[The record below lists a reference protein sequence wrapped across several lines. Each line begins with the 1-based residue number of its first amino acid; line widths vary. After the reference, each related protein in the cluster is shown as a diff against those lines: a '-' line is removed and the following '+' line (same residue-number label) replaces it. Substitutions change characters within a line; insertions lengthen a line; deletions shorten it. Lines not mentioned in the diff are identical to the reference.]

1 MNGWPRIGDKESLMT
16 KTTNRDIVTRWMTAL
31 ANGDQETFWAIQA
44 EDVVY
49 NISGHS
55 VISGQVRGRQKMME
69 EIVPHVFGGLDLDRS
84 RFASKWKIMAD
95 DGVRVV
101 TIMEADCHAS
111 NGVQYDQRYLHIF
124 GFRGGQIAEV
134 WEFFD
139 TDLANRALFTPENAV
154 PRAEGVGGFEF

>member
-1 MNGWPRIGDKESLMT
+1 MQEPTNSSL
-16 KTTNRDIVTRWMTAL
+16 VTRWMTAL
-31 ANGDQETFWAIQA
+31 ETGDQETFWAIHA

-69 EIVPHVFGGLDLDRS
+69 EIVPYVFGGLDLERS

-95 DGVRVV
+95 DGTRVV
-101 TIMEADCHAS
+101 TIMEADGHAS